1 MIIPNLQEIINRKDN
16 KRYIAVKY
24 PEFYKYIYSKYDLSN
39 FSEML
44 YLYYHNLYTQ
54 PKCICGNDLKF
65 QSLKK
70 GYSKFC
76 STKCANNSNEHHIK
90 TKQTCQERYGGIGN
104 ASKEL
109 LEKSKQ
115 TRLDR
120 YGNENYV
127 NIESRIK
134 TNMEKYGS
142 KHYMSTIEFSDK
154 SKHTKKDRYGNENY
168 TNQEKARKTCLK
180 RYGNYTNIDK
190 CKCTN
195 LERYGV
201 EFPFQSE
208 EIQDKIKK
216 GLKEKYGVE
225 YALQHKDLMQK
236 SLNSKIQ
243 NFLQNNPDIISIDN
257 SGIEYIYTCKCPH
270 PDTCNKCKEKEFE
283 ICNQKYHVRKYA
295 GFELCT
301 KLCPGNTNSNTTLEV
316 FIKDILK
323 LNNIEYKSNIVGI
336 IEGKQELDIYIPSKN
351 IAIECN
357 GVYWH
362 SDKWKEL
369 EYHYNKYTEC
379 QKRGIQLI
387 SIWEDQVLSNPEKIK
402 SIILSKL
409 GVYEKRIYARKCI
422 IKEVSSKEC
431 NEFLDKYHLQEKT
444 NSSVRLGLY
453 YKEELISVMTFGKGR
468 KCMNSKIEYELYR
481 YCCKD
486 GIQVIGGASK
496 LFKHFLKEYNPE
508 SIESFSSNDISSGNL
523 YKQLGFEKAS
533 DSIGYWYVDKEMNR
547 YHRYNFRKQELI
559 KEGFDPSKTEFEI
572 MNERGFYRIYDSGQ
586 TKWIFLPKN

>member
-1 MIIPNLQEIINRKDN
+1 MIVPDLQEIINRKDN

-24 PEFYKYIYSKYDLSN
+24 PEFYEYIYSKYDLSN

-90 TKQTCQERYGGIGN
+90 TKQTCLERYGGIGN

-120 YGNENYV
+120 YGDENYV

-154 SKHTKKDRYGNENY
+154 SKQTKKERYGNENY

-201 EFPFQSE
+201 EFPFQSK

-243 NFLQNNPDIISIDN
+243 NFLQNNPDIISIDD
-257 SGIEYIYTCKCPH
+257 SGDEYIYTCKCTH
-270 PDTCNKCKEKEFE
+270 PDCTMCDEKQFK
-283 ICNQKYHVRKYA
+283 ISSQKYHGRKYRND
-295 GFELCT
+295 ELCAI
-301 KLCPGNTNSNTTLEV
+301 LSPGSHNKNT
-316 FIKDILK
+316 FIENFVKDILNK
-323 LNNIEYKSNIVGI
+323 YNIEYVTNTKDI
-336 IEGKQELDIYIPSKN
+336 IPPKELDIYIPSKK

-357 GVYWH
+357 GVFWH
-362 SDKWKEL
+362 SDKWKDEN
-369 EYHYNKYTEC
+369 YHYNKYIEC
-379 QKRGIQLI
+379 QKQGIQLI
-387 SIWEDQVLSNPEKIK
+387 SIWEDQVYRKPEIIE

-409 GVYEKRIYARKCI
+409 NIYKKI
-422 IKEVSSKEC
+422 IDSNYFIGLPDSKEYLK
-431 NEFLDKYHLQEKT
+431 FMFT
-444 NSSVRLGLY
+444 NNINGAYACGIKIGLY
-453 YKEELISVMTFGKGR
+453 YNGELVSVMCF
-468 KCMNSKIEYELYR
+468 SKIN
-481 YCCKD
+481 KD
-486 GIQVIGGASK
+486 SYILQGYHQK
-496 LFKHFLKEYNPE
+496 LFTNIVDGYIVLFDYFTQKYNPKV
-508 SIESFSSNDISSGNL
+508 ITGYSSNDLCDKLFENL
-523 YKQLGFEKAS
+523 AFEEDESKINVSYIDNKYNRMNLILRNTSVMYK
-533 DSIGYWYVDKEMNR
+533 I
-547 YHRYNFRKQELI
+547 H
-559 KEGFDPSKTEFEI
+559 
-572 MNERGFYRIYDSGQ
+572 DSGQ
-586 TKWIFLPKN
+586 TKWIFSNEN